1 MRQNTQSFVVRTI
14 NWSLYGPLAN
24 SGRLFFFLFFLYFEN
39 RRNKTNNV
47 EIFILEK
54 DKFKKKDVKKYNCLR
69 SVR

>member
-24 SGRLFFFLFFLYFEN
+24 SGRLFFFFLFLYFEN
-39 RRNKTNNV
+39 RWNKTNNV

-54 DKFKKKDVKKYNCLR
+54 DKFKKKDVKKYNCLG